1 MKGKGYYNS
10 KDNKVDIQYIPFVIQ
25 MLSCSMHGN
34 RIWRDDALRKES
46 WFLSLRCCMH
56 ARFACLW
63 KIWSLLTESL
73 RA

>member
-34 RIWRDDALRKES
+34 DEMMPWGRNPDFFLWDAV
-46 WFLSLRCCMH
+46 CMLDLP
-56 ARFACLW
+56 AYGRSDLYLQNLFVPN
-63 KIWSLLTESL
+63 
-73 RA
+73 